1 MALPVNIDDLVN
13 HRKVEWAR
21 IEYKEGWNPE
31 KVLHTLCAFANDI
44 DNWGGGYVNFILPVH
59 KYFLQS
65 NAKTVHELNGT
76 DPVTLSSTVPVP
88 YQYRTSTVPVPAQL
102 RKLLFALKD
111 GPRTPS
117 ELRAAIGIQ
126 HRQTFRKNYINPA
139 IRADLICA
147 EDGLSPHDP
156 RIRYALT
163 DRGTSTL
170 QQKLGTTEPRGEK
183 PHIGDEKQSI
193 GPEKVAIGSEKVAID
208 NDALQLYLNDLG
220 LTHPT
225 RQNLMT
231 IFQKVGDGVF
241 GRAQIMDYLDMS
253 SSGAGKLLNTMLRLG
268 LLVSVTGQGKGRYRV
283 KYP

>member
-1 MALPVNIDDLVN
+1 M
-13 HRKVEWAR
+13 
-21 IEYKEGWNPE
+21 
-31 KVLHTLCAFANDI
+31 
-44 DNWGGGYVNFILPVH
+44 
-59 KYFLQS
+59 
-65 NAKTVHELNGT
+65 
-76 DPVTLSSTVPVP
+76 
-88 YQYRTSTVPVPAQL
+88 
-102 RKLLFALKD
+102 RKLLSALKN
-111 GPRTPS
+111 GPLSPA
-117 ELRAAIGIQ
+117 ELRTAVGVQ
-126 HRQTFRKNYINPA
+126 HRQTFRENYLNPA

-156 RIRYALT
+156 RIRYVLT
-163 DRGTSTL
+163 DKGTSTL
-170 QQKLGTTEPRGEK
+170 QQKLGTAEQR
-183 PHIGDEKQSI
+183 DEKQPI